1 VSAASTAATSFRPDQ
16 VRAKPTVLNDTT
28 LRDGEL
34 APGVAITTEEKL
46 AIAQAL
52 ARAGIT
58 EIEAGTPAM
67 GNEEIAAIRA
77 IVEAD
82 LPVTTIGWCRMRE
95 SDVDAAIEAKVSMIN
110 MSIPTSD
117 VQIAAKLGGHR
128 DLALERVKRL
138 VGYARERGLEVAV
151 GGEDSS
157 RAEVDFLIRLMATAK
172 AAGARRFRIADTLS
186 VLDPDAT
193 YALVGNL
200 RATTDLELEFH
211 GHDDL
216 GLATANTLS
225 AIRAGAS
232 HASVTVIGL
241 GERAGNAPLEEIA
254 VALKQLY
261 GRETGIILPELENV
275 ATVVASA
282 AARAIPMNKAIVGQH
297 VFTHESG
304 IHVAGRLKDQR
315 TYQSLDPVLLGSCN
329 RLCSAS
335 IPDLRRSPR
344 YSMNCSSSPAT
355 IKPGRSCRKSANM
368 PSSTSCRSSAK
379 PWRRSGATCEG
390 AGNPPRVKSR
400 VQQRL
405 RRPFANRRAAR
416 TVSDVADDAIGVQ
429 LWHVRSPGTISP
441 PDLTSRS
448 AMHAVI
454 SYAMTSHP
462 RSANRHLFARLISGP
477 TTVRTSVNLD
487 RGLVIDSGCSSGLAS
502 SPADLPIWAAKLR
515 APAFRSQ
522 AVAMRTSCARQDGS
536 SQEAPPHLIDCPEQ
550 IRRRNFR

>member
-1 VSAASTAATSFRPDQ
+1 MAASTAAKSSWSDQ

-28 LRDGEL
+28 LRDGEQ
-34 APGVAITTEEKL
+34 APGVAFTTEEKL

-52 ARAGIT
+52 ARAGVT

-82 LPVTTIGWCRMRE
+82 LPLTTIGWCRMRE

-117 VQIAAKLGGHR
+117 VQIAAKLGGYR
-128 DLALERVKRL
+128 DLALERVKRV
-138 VGYARERGLEVAV
+138 VGYACARGLEVAV

-157 RAEVDFLIRLMATAK
+157 RADIDFLIGLMATAK

-193 YALVGNL
+193 YALVRNL

-225 AIRAGAS
+225 AIKAGVS

-275 ATVVASA
+275 AAVVAAA
-282 AARAIPMNKAIVGQH
+282 AARAIPMNKAIVGEH

-304 IHVAGRLKDQR
+304 IHVDGLLKDQR
-315 TYQSLDPVLLGSCN
+315 TYQSLDPVLLGRCN
-329 RLCSAS
+329 RF
-335 IPDLRRSPR
+335 
-344 YSMNCSSSPAT
+344 
-355 IKPGRSCRKSANM
+355 
-368 PSSTSCRSSAK
+368 
-379 PWRRSGATCEG
+379 
-390 AGNPPRVKSR
+390 V
-400 VQQRL
+400 
-405 RRPFANRRAAR
+405 
-416 TVSDVADDAIGVQ
+416 IGK
-429 LWHVRSPGTISP
+429 H
-441 PDLTSRS
+441 
-448 AMHAVI
+448 
-454 SYAMTSHP
+454 
-462 RSANRHLFARLISGP
+462 
-477 TTVRTSVNLD
+477 
-487 RGLVIDSGCSSGLAS
+487 SGLGAITALLDELQLVAS
-502 SPADLPIWAAKLR
+502 AD
-515 APAFRSQ
+515 Q
-522 AVAMRTSCARQDGS
+522 ARQIL
-536 SQEAPPHLIDCPEQ
+536 SQVRKYAIEHKRPVERETVAAIWRDVCGCLANHPA
-550 IRRRNFR
+550 